1 GSGREIRVGIVLI
14 ACYGGLLC
22 DGDEHVFER
31 ELKLC
36 DLALDLLG
44 GLAEGLLLQPG
55 DLQAEGLDDQ
65 VMGAQR
71 GRQLRV
77 LGLQRSDHRL
87 EEGGIFGKIG
97 GRVQHGLCYG
107 EMAEKSR
114 KTATF
119 QKEKSPCACW
129 RRAPVGAPPIDPFPQ
144 HRELGRRQPGRSV
157 GCRRP
162 GKTAA
167 LENLVIKAKPLAVP
181 VKQLQPVAAPDPK
194 GEYGTARGLLAQHRL
209 GQQGEARNPYAHIS
223 NDAGEVL
230 PQTSSWPDQAA
241 S

>member
-1 GSGREIRVGIVLI
+1 DDLELCRDHLEDLAHVLADQTQLTAAIGAGVAEIELAALARRVCRDAGSPRWARRGVRVGGSGREIRVGIVLI

-119 QKEKSPCACW
+119 QKEKSPCA
-129 RRAPVGAPPIDPFPQ
+129 
-144 HRELGRRQPGRSV
+144 
-157 GCRRP
+157 
-162 GKTAA
+162 
-167 LENLVIKAKPLAVP
+167 
-181 VKQLQPVAAPDPK
+181 
-194 GEYGTARGLLAQHRL
+194 
-209 GQQGEARNPYAHIS
+209 
-223 NDAGEVL
+223 
-230 PQTSSWPDQAA
+230 
-241 S
+241 